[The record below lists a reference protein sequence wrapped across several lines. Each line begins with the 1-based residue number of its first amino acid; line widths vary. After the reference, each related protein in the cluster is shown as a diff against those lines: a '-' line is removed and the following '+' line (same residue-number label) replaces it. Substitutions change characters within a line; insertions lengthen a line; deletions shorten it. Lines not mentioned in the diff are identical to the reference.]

1 MPRSWLLSR
10 FELRNIPIVNNWI
23 IAFCWVVLCMLWP
36 MQRMG
41 TEISLQAPFLMAAF
55 LWITALSMSED
66 LFAEA
71 TPDAS
76 LRWLGRV
83 RLRLLAIL
91 LVIAAMVISFYNHE
105 QQISVWISMT
115 ASLLLLLLMPGG
127 KRTVGKSWL
136 IDAMIVLRFPF

>member
-1 MPRSWLLSR
+1 
-10 FELRNIPIVNNWI
+10 V
-23 IAFCWVVLCMLWP
+23 
-36 MQRMG
+36 
-41 TEISLQAPFLMAAF
+41 
-55 LWITALSMSED
+55 
-66 LFAEA
+66 
-71 TPDAS
+71 
-76 LRWLGRV
+76 
-83 RLRLLAIL
+83 LAIV